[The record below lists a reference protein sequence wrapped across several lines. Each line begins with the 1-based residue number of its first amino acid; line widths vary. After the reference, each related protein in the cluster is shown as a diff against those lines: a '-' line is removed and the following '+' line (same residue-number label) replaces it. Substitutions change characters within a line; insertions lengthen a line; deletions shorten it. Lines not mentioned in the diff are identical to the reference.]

1 MAIHVHFNTLSKVQL
16 FQECDKSL
24 LFDLVTKLKPTL
36 YLPGD
41 YICRKVSFN
50 EVIIHSEF
58 DEQLQNLF
66 SIKTYQFESNLL
78 LLSENQELYCISKE
92 ISNVGI

>member
-1 MAIHVHFNTLSKVQL
+1 MVFENFFFFADENSLLDGLPTKMRTDMAIHVHFNTLSKVQL

-41 YICRKVSFN
+41 YICRKVGFN
-50 EVIIHSEF
+50 EVIIYGEF
-58 DEQLQNLF
+58 DEQ
-66 SIKTYQFESNLL
+66 
-78 LLSENQELYCISKE
+78 
-92 ISNVGI
+92 